1 MEEDGA
7 SHRPCWLC
15 LNSGHEEAKR
25 MHEFVLKNVSSIS
38 ADCMAGMISEHLL
51 TVDPEGRGMAKADV
65 HRHIQGGHLLNPA
78 LQMAHTL
85 RSLFE
90 LRDTIQGMIIVENE
104 DGVRS
109 IDARNM
115 STYLKVISEIVQ
127 VYKTGDVGKLMFA
140 GEDK

>member
-1 MEEDGA
+1 MEG
-7 SHRPCWLC
+7 PCWLC
-15 LNSGHEEAKR
+15 LNSGHEEAKK
-25 MHEFVLKNVSSIS
+25 MHEFVLRNVSTIS
-38 ADCMAGMISEHLL
+38 ADCMAGMIAEHLAA
-51 TVDPEGRGMAKADV
+51 VDPGGQGLSKADV
-65 HRHIQGGHLLNPA
+65 QRHIQGGHLLNPS

-90 LRDTIQGMIIVENE
+90 LRDTIQGMIVVENE

-109 IDARNM
+109 VDVKNM

-140 GEDK
+140 GEEK

>member
-1 MEEDGA
+1 ME
-7 SHRPCWLC
+7 CWLC
-15 LNSGHEEAKR
+15 QNSGHEEAKE
-25 MHEFVLKNVSSIS
+25 MHRFILRNVSSMS
-38 ADCMAGMISEHLL
+38 ADIMAGLISEHLA
-51 TVDPEGRGMAKADV
+51 TVAPAGRGLSKADV
-65 HRHIQGGHLLNPA
+65 HCHIQGGHLLNPS

-90 LRDTIQGMIIVENE
+90 LRDTIQGLIVVENE

-115 STYLKVISEIVQ
+115 ATYLKVISEIVQ
-127 VYKTGDVGKLMFA
+127 VYKTGDVAKLMFS